1 MIVDLKHS
9 CLIGSSEDILS
20 FLRGLQSSGVLDMKF
35 ATVSVLEKPLDT
47 RRIEEEIAKKVSESL
62 ILQKG
67 KNLGS

>member
-20 FLRGLQSSGVLDMKF
+20 FLRGLQSSGVLDLKF

-47 RRIEEEIAKKVSESL
+47 KRIEEMIAQKVADAR
-62 ILQKG
+62 IP
-67 KNLGS
+67 